1 MSEAVRVDYGSVW
14 GAAEVRWELD
24 SKAVS
29 GEDAHLV
36 SRIPIVGVALRV
48 LVRSE
53 GSGRCSGSRCSG
65 LA

>member
-1 MSEAVRVDYGSVW
+1 MDYGSV
-14 GAAEVRWELD
+14 GGETEVRWELD
-24 SKAVS
+24 SMAVS

-48 LVRSE
+48 MMRSE
-53 GSGRCSGSRCSG
+53 GRGRCSGSRCSG